1 MKVVGKKLITLEKAV
16 PVYDLSMNPENPC
29 FALDAGVISH
39 NTIPSGCELRAM
51 YPARFDDSFIIHAD
65 YSQMELAILARLSGD
80 ENLIAAFKS
89 GKDIHRFV
97 ASRVWGL
104 PEDQISGEQ
113 RRYAKACFTADQLV
127 VLADFHMKPISE
139 LVIGEEVLAYNEHSE
154 DYDVGEIVAVEMTG
168 IRDTVILTLSTG
180 EQINCTEDHE
190 FLMSSGEYVEARN
203 IEIGGQFMTV
213 NDFEL
218 TLVSREE
225 GARNVEVYDI
235 EVTPQHNFLLGAG
248 VIAHNCSFGILYGKS
263 IKSMAE
269 EMMKGDVVATEKLYE
284 DFFGAFPKIKT
295 FIASCH
301 AKLHKDGIIPTLY
314 GDILRIDQSLPGGR
328 SERISVNAPIQCLW
342 GGTVIPLADGRNV
355 AIEDLV
361 STTPYLY
368 AYSEEHNQTHTA
380 KASKVWKTGE
390 VTELVKVVLDNGEE
404 LVTTPEHLYM
414 NKDGSYTPAEKLLA
428 GDSLM
433 PFNFSVT
440 DDGRKMLHHNDGSSE
455 FGFHNSARLHL
466 GERPEI
472 FIDGEKQT
480 IHCHHKDFT
489 TTNDSPENLEYL
501 TRGYHRHIHGVSGF
515 ETFKDTDEGEKW
527 RSQQAASMSH
537 KNAIRT
543 NEYPEW
549 HQNQKDAVSL
559 CVAKRY
565 EETGNVLGVSGEQ
578 YSEIQKRNYEL
589 HDYGSKMAEGKRT
602 ESGRR
607 NASIAQTKKFETNE
621 FRMSYAESQAKL
633 CLEKGL
639 SWNTPEEFN
648 FSSSLLGLR
657 TPKSSY
663 FVSEFSSWQEVV
675 QELKNRGLKSPVC
688 SENTLKRINLLSG
701 IQDLP
706 HRHLSRLTQLMREET
721 PVRTFGDYLARF
733 GLKSLRDISLKARI
747 EDFLS
752 ERSRLLN
759 HRVVSVERITL
770 EKPVSVYDIEVPGY
784 ANFAVSSGIF
794 IHNSSASTMAGYLIW
809 QLYLRCVKE
818 GIEMIPLVFTH
829 DSKDAEIRGSQLF
842 DYIGLMLEEMQ
853 DRADKQFGVPA
864 RVDWE
869 LGVSQHNMIEL
880 SIKEHTA
887 DKVVA
892 GFKGGIIG
900 LEQVVERL
908 KKTFSNVSYEITESK
923 QEFEDPEEMFTTR
936 RAYTSTWGEYYESV
950 KGILTIDLRR
960 N

>member
-1 MKVVGKKLITLEKAV
+1 MKVVNKRLLKLETAV
-16 PVYDLSMNPENPC
+16 PVYDLSMNPDNPC

-127 VLADFHMKPISE
+127 VLADFHMKPISD
-139 LVIGEEVLAYNEHSE
+139 LVIGEKVLAYNEHSE

-203 IEIGGQFMTV
+203 IEIGRQFMTV

-328 SERISVNAPIQCLW
+328 SERISVNAPIQ
-342 GGTVIPLADGRNV
+342 
-355 AIEDLV
+355 
-361 STTPYLY
+361 
-368 AYSEEHNQTHTA
+368 
-380 KASKVWKTGE
+380 
-390 VTELVKVVLDNGEE
+390 
-404 LVTTPEHLYM
+404 
-414 NKDGSYTPAEKLLA
+414 
-428 GDSLM
+428 
-433 PFNFSVT
+433 
-440 DDGRKMLHHNDGSSE
+440 
-455 FGFHNSARLHL
+455 
-466 GERPEI
+466 
-472 FIDGEKQT
+472 
-480 IHCHHKDFT
+480 
-489 TTNDSPENLEYL
+489 
-501 TRGYHRHIHGVSGF
+501 
-515 ETFKDTDEGEKW
+515 
-527 RSQQAASMSH
+527 
-537 KNAIRT
+537 
-543 NEYPEW
+543 
-549 HQNQKDAVSL
+549 
-559 CVAKRY
+559 
-565 EETGNVLGVSGEQ
+565 
-578 YSEIQKRNYEL
+578 
-589 HDYGSKMAEGKRT
+589 
-602 ESGRR
+602 
-607 NASIAQTKKFETNE
+607 
-621 FRMSYAESQAKL
+621 
-633 CLEKGL
+633 
-639 SWNTPEEFN
+639 
-648 FSSSLLGLR
+648 
-657 TPKSSY
+657 
-663 FVSEFSSWQEVV
+663 
-675 QELKNRGLKSPVC
+675 
-688 SENTLKRINLLSG
+688 
-701 IQDLP
+701 
-706 HRHLSRLTQLMREET
+706 
-721 PVRTFGDYLARF
+721 
-733 GLKSLRDISLKARI
+733 
-747 EDFLS
+747 
-752 ERSRLLN
+752 
-759 HRVVSVERITL
+759 
-770 EKPVSVYDIEVPGY
+770 
-784 ANFAVSSGIF
+784 
-794 IHNSSASTMAGYLIW
+794 SSASTMAGYLIW
-809 QLYLRCVKE
+809 QLYKRCLQESV
-818 GIEMIPLVFTH
+818 EMIPLVFTH